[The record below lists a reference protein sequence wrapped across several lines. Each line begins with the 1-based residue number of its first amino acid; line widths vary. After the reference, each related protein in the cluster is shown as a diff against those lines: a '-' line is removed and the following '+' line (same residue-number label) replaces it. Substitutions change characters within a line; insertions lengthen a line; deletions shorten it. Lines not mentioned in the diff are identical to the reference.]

1 MPKTLF
7 LIGTLP
13 PPVTGQSVLFSI
25 LIRRL
30 SQEQVAHRVIN
41 LADNSTS
48 RIDGSF
54 SWGRLISLV
63 SPFLQSLSLLVS
75 KRTTV
80 YITIANS
87 LVGFLKDLLFIV
99 IAQVGSHRIILH
111 CHGGDYG
118 TFYSQSSSI
127 VQWLIRKSIGSTDH
141 LIILSEMFRR
151 DFDFLQN
158 SRVTISVVANCI
170 DTSIPYHAN
179 ATETVD
185 STYTPKSHNKST
197 RSVRILYLSN
207 FIETKGYLVLLDAIN
222 ILVNQH
228 RILLSA
234 HFCGDFVLAGSMISY
249 LTAVEAEADFHS
261 RIQRYGLADHVVFR
275 GPVSGDEKHRELL
288 EGDIFVLP
296 TTYRN
301 EAQPVAIIEALAYGC
316 TVISTPHRAIPEM
329 LDYGKAGILVESS
342 RPDLIA
348 NQILKI
354 QKKPALMLEYGH
366 RARQQYLRNFHPDI
380 HWDNMGKVLDV

>member
-1 MPKTLF
+1 M
-7 LIGTLP
+7 P

-30 SQEQVAHRVIN
+30 SRERIAHRVIN
-41 LADNSTS
+41 LADNSTARS
-48 RIDGSF
+48 DGNF

-63 SPFLQSLSLLVS
+63 SPFLQSLSLLAS

-87 LVGFLKDLLFIV
+87 LFGFLKDFFFIV
-99 IAQVGSHRIILH
+99 IAQVGRHRITLH

-127 VQWLIRKSIGSTDH
+127 VQWLIRKSIGSADH

-158 SRVTISVVANCI
+158 SRVTISVVANCTDI
-170 DTSIPYHAN
+170 STPYHAN
-179 ATETVD
+179 ATATID
-185 STYTPKSHNKST
+185 SAYTPHSNNKTT
-197 RSVRILYLSN
+197 RSLRIFYLSN
-207 FIETKGYLVLLDAIN
+207 LIETKGYLVLLDAIN

-261 RIQRYGLADHVVFR
+261 RIQRYSLTEHVVFR
-275 GPVSGDEKHRELL
+275 GPVSGDEKHKELL

-329 LDYGKAGILVESS
+329 LSCGDAGILLEPN

-348 NQILKI
+348 ESILKLFHNPTLL
-354 QKKPALMLEYGH
+354 KDFSVK
-366 RARQQYLRNFHPDI
+366 ARTQFERCYCQETHWSKMRTILDI
-380 HWDNMGKVLDV
+380 